1 MSSGVCG
8 TETIKNRFFRAQY
21 FSRIVITKP
30 LLLDLIENWVTVWD
44 SPFSE
49 LKKSNLL
56 LILCF
61 LMTLRGLRFDV
72 LI

>member
-30 LLLDLIENWVTVWD
+30 ILLDLIENWVTVWD

-49 LKKSNLL
+49 LKKKEFTTN
-56 LILCF
+56 F
-61 LMTLRGLRFDV
+61 MFFDDATWA
-72 LI
+72 